1 MTAGPWLLVAVITAV
16 FLEWTVIEPPEWL
29 HPVAIFGRA
38 LASLDRAW
46 SAPQLAGIGVAFV
59 APLVAAGISAGAVAL
74 VATVTAGVG
83 AVIAGGILF
92 VSTSLRM
99 LLARA
104 DRTITASEHDL
115 TAART
120 HLPALV
126 GRDPASL
133 SAREIRSAAVE
144 SAAEN
149 LADGLIAPLMAFLIG
164 GVIALPLGA
173 AAATWVKAV
182 NTLDSMF
189 GYPDQPFGTA
199 AARLDDA
206 VMWLPARASALLIAV
221 VARRRGAL
229 TTARKAAP
237 QAPSPNAGWPM
248 GALAGA
254 LDVRLQKPGAYVLN
268 AEASLPTPSQAT
280 TGTHIVGLAGG
291 VAYALAALVGVI
303 VWI

>member
-16 FLEWTVIEPPEWL
+16 FLEWTVIEPPEQL

-38 LASLDRAW
+38 LAPCDRAW
-46 SAPQLAGIGVAFV
+46 PTPRLAGVGVALV
-59 APLVAAGISAGAVAL
+59 APLIAAGVSAVAVALVTTITVGAGAVAGG
-74 VATVTAGVG
+74 GV
-83 AVIAGGILF
+83 LF

-104 DRTITASEHDL
+104 DRTIAASEHDVA
-115 TAART
+115 AARA

-126 GRDPASL
+126 GRDPTSL
-133 SAREIRSAAVE
+133 SDREIRSAAVE

-149 LADGLIAPLMAFLIG
+149 LADGLVAPLMAFLIG
-164 GVIALPLGA
+164 GIVTLPLGA

-189 GYPDQPFGTA
+189 GYPDRPFGTA

-206 VMWLPARASALLIAV
+206 VMWLPARASALLIAI
-221 VARRRGAL
+221 VARQRGAL

-254 LDVRLQKPGAYVLN
+254 LDVRLEKPGEYVLN
-268 AEASLPTPSQAT
+268 ADASLPTPSQAT
-280 TGTHIVGLAGG
+280 TGTHVVGLAGG
-291 VAYALAALVGVI
+291 VAYALAVLVGVI